1 MADQSPILQLPYILP
16 AQAQKHVTHNEALR
30 LLDILVQLAVISRNL
45 GVPPVSPVI
54 GNRYI
59 VKTPA
64 GGAWVGQVNKIA
76 VFTATGWEFL
86 APQAGWQAYVQT
98 SSELVAFDGTVWA
111 TAGIPS
117 EFDKLGVNTTANTT
131 NRLAVASAASLF
143 THVGTD
149 HQMKVNK
156 ATAADTASLLFQ
168 TGFSGRAE
176 MGLAGSDNFSVK
188 VSPDGTAF
196 YTGFTVTRTD
206 GLLTVPNGMSV
217 ASGLTLTGGATVA
230 GAVTLS
236 GAVTAGST
244 VALNGAVT
252 AAGTVAFNGAVTA
265 GSTLALNGAVT
276 AGGTVTLNN
285 TLTAGG
291 TVALNGAV
299 TAGAAGSVALNGPV
313 TAAGPVMLNGAVTAG
328 AGGLVTLNGP
338 VIAANT
344 VGLNG
349 AVTAAGVVALNGVV
363 TAGAAGSVALN
374 GPVTA
379 AGTVGLNGVVTAG
392 AAGSVTLNGP
402 VTAAG
407 TVGLNGVVTAGAA
420 GSVTL
425 NGPVIAANTVGL
437 NGAVTAAGVVALN
450 GVVTAGAAGSVT
462 LNGPMTA
469 ANTVTLNGAVTAA
482 AAVTM
487 NGVVTAGAAGSVAL
501 NGPVTAAG
509 TVGLN
514 GVVTAGAGGSVTLNG
529 PVVAANTV
537 ALNGAVTG
545 SAAGSVTLNGIVTLS
560 GAVTSTGGMT
570 VDGTLQGT
578 SVQATATDVT
588 ANRLLRVGAF
598 GLGTGAVI
606 VDTDWNGIVVSGFYR
621 TTSAATLNL
630 PTAVSG
636 WTVMHIQQ
644 DATNAT
650 QLAMRSGGDDI
661 RFRRRTAGTWAAWT
675 VMYGAG
681 NLIGTVSQTGG
692 VPTGAVLERGT
703 GANGDY
709 TRYADGTLICYRT
722 NLSVTNASTA
732 SGSLFKSSAAV
743 TWSFPSVFSVAP
755 AVNVDCQSA
764 GCWATMAGTPTTTSV
779 ALEAMSGVTQAA
791 ALTLRA
797 MAVGRWF

>member
-64 GGAWVGQVNKIA
+64 SGAWVGQVNKIA

-86 APQAGWQAYVQT
+86 APQAGWQAYVQS

-131 NRLAVASAASLF
+131 NRLAVASTASLF

-252 AAGTVAFNGAVTA
+252 AAGTVALNGAVTA
-265 GSTLALNGAVT
+265 GSTVALNGAVT

-328 AGGLVTLNGP
+328 AGGSVTLNGV

-344 VGLNG
+344 VG
-349 AVTAAGVVALNGVV
+349 
-363 TAGAAGSVALN
+363 
-374 GPVTA
+374 
-379 AGTVGLNGVVTAG
+379 
-392 AAGSVTLNGP
+392 
-402 VTAAG
+402 
-407 TVGLNGVVTAGAA
+407 
-420 GSVTL
+420 
-425 NGPVIAANTVGL
+425 
-437 NGAVTAAGVVALN
+437 
-450 GVVTAGAAGSVT
+450 
-462 LNGPMTA
+462 
-469 ANTVTLNGAVTAA
+469 LNGAVTAA

-529 PVVAANTV
+529 PVTAANTV

-636 WTVMHIQQ
+636 WAVMHIQQ